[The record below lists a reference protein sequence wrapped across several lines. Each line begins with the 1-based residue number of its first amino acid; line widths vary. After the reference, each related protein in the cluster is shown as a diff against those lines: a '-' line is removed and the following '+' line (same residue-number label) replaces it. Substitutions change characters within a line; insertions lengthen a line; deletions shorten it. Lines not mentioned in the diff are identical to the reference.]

1 MFQQQQTLIQ
11 DLPKIQNLY
20 EKYQL
25 DSNKFQELTKNSQN
39 FKVRIP
45 LIGAFSA
52 GKSSLI
58 NPLLARKLFAV

>member
-25 DSNKFQELTKNSQN
+25 DSNKFQELTKI
-39 FKVRIP
+39 VRT
-45 LIGAFSA
+45 LKSAF
-52 GKSSLI
+52 L
-58 NPLLARKLFAV
+58 

>member
-45 LIGAFSA
+45 LIGVFSA

-58 NPLLARKLFAV
+58 NA

>member
-52 GKSSLI
+52 GKSH
-58 NPLLARKLFAV
+58 